1 MPGAPVNAAER
12 RIVRRL
18 REAGALRPGETDPLE
33 GLRGLQ
39 QRRLAHLVAR
49 GVVREAAPG
58 LVLPG
63 RRRVG
68 RVCQCQAAPRLHH
81 AGDRRGRWPDH
92 VRVERARAIGCAT
105 GGAFRHQE
113 FRVALSHSR
122 TLEEIP

>member
-18 REAGALRPGETDPLE
+18 REAGALRPGETDRLE

-58 LVLPG
+58 SYYLDEDAWDAYVSAK
-63 RRRVG
+63 RRIAFIMLGIVAVVG
-68 RVCQCQAAPRLHH
+68 LIMFALKGHAQSVAPPAAPSVINSS
-81 AGDRRGRWPDH
+81 A
-92 VRVERARAIGCAT
+92 
-105 GGAFRHQE
+105 
-113 FRVALSHSR
+113 SH
-122 TLEEIP
+122 